1 MEYRKYGR
9 SRLPS
14 RIDRADTMRAAI
26 ALPSQIR
33 FIRVH
38 DLKRTF
44 GRRPR
49 ASGVSFGDR

>member
-33 FIRVH
+33 S
-38 DLKRTF
+38 
-44 GRRPR
+44 
-49 ASGVSFGDR
+49 SGFTISSAPSDGGCELLE

>member
-33 FIRVH
+33 LGSTISSTPS
-38 DLKRTF
+38 DG
-44 GRRPR
+44 GRELLE
-49 ASGVSFGDR
+49 